1 LSISNKSSGEPDS
14 SSQVENFQS
23 LILDKLLTKYLPQS
37 QIMNLKKLYISSPVS
52 ELKLLSDTA
61 ANEFFYKFLSK

>member
-52 ELKLLSDTA
+52 ELKLFSDTA